1 MRRLV
6 VLIAALS
13 LMAFAGTA
21 AAGRHG
27 GPPPP
32 PPIPQLVGTW
42 SHAEIN
48 VTIKRQPHTLIVD
61 RGRIVQSSATQLT
74 LAESD
79 GTTQVVPIGPD
90 TKFTGVRI
98 RARMVRHGVYYAT
111 TMRIDG
117 GDAVRVRVSFR
128 P

>member
-1 MRRLV
+1 MRRSV
-6 VLIAALS
+6 ALIAALS
-13 LMAFAGTA
+13 LLALAGTA

-32 PPIPQLVGTW
+32 PFPQLGGTW

-48 VTIKRQPHTLIVD
+48 VSIKRQPHTLIID
-61 RGRIVQSSATQLT
+61 RGLVVQSSPTELT
-74 LAESD
+74 LRESD
-79 GTTQVVPIGPD
+79 GTTVVVPVGPK
-90 TKFTGVRI
+90 TKFTGPHI
-98 RARMVRHGVYYAT
+98 RARMVRHGLYYAM